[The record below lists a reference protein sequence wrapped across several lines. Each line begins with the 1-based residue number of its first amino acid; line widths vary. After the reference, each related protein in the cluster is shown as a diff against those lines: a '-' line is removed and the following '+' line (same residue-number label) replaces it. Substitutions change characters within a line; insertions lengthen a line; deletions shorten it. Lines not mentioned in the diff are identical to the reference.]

1 MAKTDNLTDFLTD
14 IADTIRAKK
23 GTTALINPQDFS
35 SEIASIE
42 TGGGVFEKYYVK
54 QIINGNE
61 CELELTSTNQSG
73 SDEKLVGQLVVDD
86 NCKLYLIG
94 E

>member
-1 MAKTDNLTDFLTD
+1 MAQTDNLKDFLTD

-42 TGGGVFEKYYVK
+42 TGGG
-54 QIINGNE
+54 
-61 CELELTSTNQSG
+61 TS
-73 SDEKLVGQLVVDD
+73 
-86 NCKLYLIG
+86 
-94 E
+94 